1 MSYNPTNWQNLP
13 NTTSP
18 VIASSL
24 NNMETGI
31 SENDVAIGKEVYD
44 NTQTYS
50 VGDYCIY
57 NNVLYRCKTAITTA
71 ESFDSSKWI
80 ATNVLS
86 EIQKTQQFSTSATIV
101 GKWIN
106 GKNLYRKV
114 VSISITTLGVSGAVR
129 LDDDV
134 DEIVFYG
141 GVFKERTY
149 IRPLPYVYSRLTNN
163 TVTELVSLYANNN
176 VILVNVAN
184 FNDVQGWTLPI
195 TAYVTAYYT
204 KTTD

>member
-13 NTTSP
+13 ATTSP
-18 VIASSL
+18 VIAEKL

-44 NTQTYS
+44 DTQTYS

-71 ESFDSSKWI
+71 ESFDSSKWT

-129 LDDDV
+129 LDDNV

-149 IRPLPYVYSRLTNN
+149 TRPLPYVYSRLTDN

-176 VILVNVAN
+176 VILVNAAN
-184 FNDVQGWTLPI
+184 FNDMQNWTLPI